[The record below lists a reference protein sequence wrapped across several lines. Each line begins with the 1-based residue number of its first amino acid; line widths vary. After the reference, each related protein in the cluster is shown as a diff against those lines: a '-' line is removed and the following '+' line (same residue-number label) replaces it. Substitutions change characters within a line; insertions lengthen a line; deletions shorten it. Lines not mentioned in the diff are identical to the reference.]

1 MKGDFSRLKG
11 DLSRH
16 TFERLKHY
24 AGVLHQQGRVWLD
37 SDWND
42 EVLLQLNLL
51 RQETFD
57 IIGRCGAP
65 APGTAF
71 TISPPAPNS
80 PLDAF
85 QIFSMWEPWQRFE
98 DGKHWHAADRTG
110 RTKFAN

>member
-11 DLSRH
+11 DFSRH

-71 TISPPAPNS
+71 QISPPPGAVPLTLSRS
-80 PLDAF
+80 PVA
-85 QIFSMWEPWQRFE
+85 QAR
-98 DGKHWHAADRTG
+98 KVVT
-110 RTKFAN
+110 T

>member
-51 RQETFD
+51 RRKRSTSSAAAA
-57 IIGRCGAP
+57 RPRP
-65 APGTAF
+65 ALL
-71 TISPPAPNS
+71 SRSLRRNPARR
-80 PLDAF
+80 
-85 QIFSMWEPWQRFE
+85 SMHFRSQVVQVR
-98 DGKHWHAADRTG
+98 KVVT
-110 RTKFAN
+110 T